1 MKKQIRVFKA
11 ALLLGVAVGLCGC
24 GQTGDAGKSGADAGV
39 QDEVQEPD
47 NEGSEGENEEAAN
60 AGEEG
65 QDQTKGF
72 VFDAGGVTLG
82 VDVDMDELK
91 TQLEESKSI
100 FEAPSCAGEGIS
112 YIYNYISYEV
122 ETYPAQ
128 DGRNLIAR
136 ITLKDDTVAT
146 NEGIDLSMTRDDV
159 IRVYGE
165 NYEESTNQFIYEK
178 NGSKLYF
185 IFDGDNIIS
194 IEYISAVLG

>member
-1 MKKQIRVFKA
+1 MKKKIRGLQA
-11 ALLLGVAVGLCGC
+11 ALLLGMAVGICGC
-24 GQTGDAGKSGADAGV
+24 GQTGDVGTSGTDAGV
-39 QDEVQEPD
+39 QDEVQKSD
-47 NEGSEGENEEAAN
+47 NEESGGENEEIAD

-65 QDQTKGF
+65 QDQTQGF
-72 VFDAGGVTLG
+72 VFDAGGVTIA

-91 TQLEESKSI
+91 TQLEESKSV

-122 ETYPAQ
+122 ETYPAE

-146 NEGIDLSMTRDDV
+146 NEGIDLSMTKADV